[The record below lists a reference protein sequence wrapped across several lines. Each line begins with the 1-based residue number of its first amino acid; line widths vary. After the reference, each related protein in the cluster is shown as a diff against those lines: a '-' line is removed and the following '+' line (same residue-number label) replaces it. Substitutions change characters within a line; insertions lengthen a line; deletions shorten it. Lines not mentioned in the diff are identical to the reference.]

1 VVAAAPTDDAADAVE
16 NAVKAV
22 ENAVKAVVNA
32 QNALSALIVVTNR
45 IPVAANAPKAAALA
59 AVAATDRKDRA
70 RNRGWM
76 KQSWQKHKTRPTT
89 TLTATPVSVLRDRRV
104 SAVTADAVVVA
115 VVNARLQVRRTT
127 RH

>member
-1 VVAAAPTDDAADAVE
+1 MATPVWLAMARWAMH
-16 NAVKAV
+16 
-22 ENAVKAVVNA
+22 
-32 QNALSALIVVTNR
+32 
-45 IPVAANAPKAAALA
+45 VAANAPKAVALA
-59 AVAATDRKDRA
+59 AVVATDRKDRA

-76 KQSWQKHKTRPTT
+76 KQSWQKHKTRPTI
-89 TLTATPVSVLRDRRV
+89 TLTATPVSVLRVRRV